1 MDNTRELVCEKLRQ
15 LLIRETSITGI
26 DGKTKLLAA
35 GIVDSLLILS
45 IISYCEK
52 EFGCAFEPN
61 ELEEQ
66 HFETIEV
73 LADQVCHKLKLAKQ

>member
-1 MDNTRELVCEKLRQ
+1 MDNTRERVCEKLKQ

-26 DGKTKLLAA
+26 DHKTKLLAA

-52 EFGCAFEPN
+52 EFGCVFEPN

-73 LADQVCHKLKLAKQ
+73 LADQVCRKLELGNQ